1 MSVVSL
7 IADTRQA
14 VADDPAQAQALFSA
28 DSTLVGVTEVDVR
41 TGAHTFKVDEPPAL
55 GGEDVAANPVQ
66 YALASLGSC
75 QAITYRFWAAQL
87 GISFDT
93 LTVRLE
99 GDLDIR
105 GFLGFDD
112 GVRPG
117 LTAVRVEVTV
127 TGPESEERYAELAA
141 AVDQHCPVLD
151 LFKNPVP
158 VTRVIAATTV
168 AAAPA

>member
-1 MSVVSL
+1 MSIDSL
-7 IADTRQA
+7 IAATRTA
-14 VADDPAQAQALFSA
+14 VADDPANAQALFSA
-28 DSTLVGVTEVDVR
+28 EGTLVGITEVDIR

-87 GISFDT
+87 GISFDK
-93 LTVRLE
+93 LSVRLE

-105 GFLGFDD
+105 GFFGFD
-112 GVRPG
+112 GTVRPG
-117 LTAVRVEVTV
+117 FTAIRVEVTV
-127 TGPESEERYAELAA
+127 TGPESDERYAELAA
-141 AVDQHCPVLD
+141 AVDEHCPVLD

-158 VTRVIAATTV
+158 VTRTIT
-168 AAAPA
+168 AAAPATASA